1 MSDKKNNIEQNLN
14 EELFVN
20 DLNDSLGSNIDDVL
34 EMTKKL
40 IENIESTIQDNEIR
54 NETKE
59 ILKNFSK
66 SLSEYVEPTRGKFNN
81 EIIQKNNSK
90 EEE

>member
-20 DLNDSLGSNIDDVL
+20 DLNDSLDSNIDDIL
-34 EMTKKL
+34 DMTKKI

-66 SLSEYVEPTRGKFNN
+66 SLREYAEPTRGKFNDK
-81 EIIQKNNSK
+81 IMQKNNSK

>member
-34 EMTKKL
+34 DMTKKL

-66 SLSEYVEPTRGKFNN
+66 SLREYAEPTRGKFNN

>member
-1 MSDKKNNIEQNLN
+1 MSENKNNIQQNLN

-20 DLNDSLGSNIDDVL
+20 DLNDSLDSNIDDVFDL
-34 EMTKKL
+34 TKKL
-40 IENIESTIQDNEIR
+40 IENIESTIQDDEIR
-54 NETKE
+54 IETKE

-66 SLSEYVEPTRGKFNN
+66 NLREYVEPTRGKFNN
-81 EIIQKNNSK
+81 KIIQKNNSK

>member
-34 EMTKKL
+34 DMTKKL

>member
-1 MSDKKNNIEQNLN
+1 MSDKNNNIQQNLN

-20 DLNDSLGSNIDDVL
+20 DLNDSLDSNIDDVL
-34 EMTKKL
+34 DMTKKL

-54 NETKE
+54 DETKE

-66 SLSEYVEPTRGKFNN
+66 SLREYVEPTRGKFNN
-81 EIIQKNNSK
+81 KIIQKNNSK

>member
-20 DLNDSLGSNIDDVL
+20 DLNDSLDSNIDDVL
-34 EMTKKL
+34 DMTKKI

-59 ILKNFSK
+59 ILKNFSE
-66 SLSEYVEPTRGKFNN
+66 SLREYAEPTRGKFNN

>member
-20 DLNDSLGSNIDDVL
+20 DLNDSLDSNIDDVL
-34 EMTKKL
+34 DMTKKI

-54 NETKE
+54 NETIE

-66 SLSEYVEPTRGKFNN
+66 SLREYAEPTRGKFNN